1 MGIVAKSGVITERSV
16 VAERGIVT
24 DSGVDDK
31 KGFIA
36 RDVVV
41 RGVVEVVEVDGVTT
55 KRLFVGVGSTDTIFA
70 RLPKEAVKDDF
81 RFLPAWMSVDAAVR
95 GNRSGANTD
104 QSRWLVQWTW
114 RIMSDSISNPDA
126 IQGSEGT
133 RDDGMLRQ
141 RRMVVNRRDGR

>member
-55 KRLFVGVGSTDTIFA
+55 KRLFVGVGSTDTTFA

-104 QSRWLVQWTW
+104 
-114 RIMSDSISNPDA
+114 
-126 IQGSEGT
+126 
-133 RDDGMLRQ
+133 
-141 RRMVVNRRDGR
+141 